1 MAIPGEEALTTAAHR
16 SLTREVTITAGVS
29 RGTTRSRRNN
39 IPSPATPTLTPDDPL
54 ITTTVVKG
62 PAVVDIPAA
71 DRIIMALGIR
81 VDMVGIR
88 KDEDVY
94 T

>member
-54 ITTTVVKG
+54 ITTEVKG

-81 VDMVGIR
+81 VDMDGTR
-88 KDEDVY
+88 KDDDVY